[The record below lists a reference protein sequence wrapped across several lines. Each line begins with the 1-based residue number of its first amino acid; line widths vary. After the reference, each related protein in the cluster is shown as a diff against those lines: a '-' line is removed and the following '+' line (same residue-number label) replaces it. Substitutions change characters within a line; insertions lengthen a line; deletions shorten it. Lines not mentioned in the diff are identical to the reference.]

1 MNYMNSPYSSSELN
15 QLAWAID
22 SDGIVR
28 HENAAT
34 AVVEQA
40 RSFGVTSPLVEVLAD
55 ATLPAPVRERA
66 FGKVVNAI
74 SHAAATT
81 NPEWA
86 LAN

>member
-1 MNYMNSPYSSSELN
+1 MTYSNAELN

-28 HENAAT
+28 HEAAAA
-34 AVVEQA
+34 AVVDQA
-40 RSFGVTSPLVEVLAD
+40 RSFGVVTPLVDVLAD
-55 ATLPAPVRERA
+55 RNTPAPVRERA

-74 SHAAATT
+74 VHATAAS
-81 NPEWA
+81 PEWV